1 MLVSFN
7 FVLVLVV
14 VYLNFLFN
22 YYTMFYYITKINK

>member
-22 YYTMFYYITKINK
+22 YYTMFYYITKK

>member
-22 YYTMFYYITKINK
+22 YTQCDVKKCAHI